1 MVAGHYQPLAD
12 GGALD
17 FCAARPNLPSA
28 VESEDKDKQID
39 MGPECGLS
47 TAPDLLV
54 FGL

>member
-12 GGALD
+12 GGAMNL
-17 FCAARPNLPSA
+17 CATRPNLPSA

-39 MGPECGLS
+39 MGPACGFS
-47 TAPDLLV
+47 TASDLLV

>member
-12 GGALD
+12 GGAIRS
-17 FCAARPNLPSA
+17 CATRPNLPSA

-39 MGPECGLS
+39 MGPACCFSTGLG
-47 TAPDLLV
+47 LLV